1 MLLYQIGLGLTLI
14 ETGHYVGNIDIDKL
28 STGLSTSE
36 AGKRLLQFGKNIV
49 EEKQPNRLLTFAKK
63 FWSPVPWM
71 LEITIILQLI
81 LGKYDE
87 AIVITFL
94 LLFNSVLSLFQE
106 GRANKALAL
115 LRQHLAIKARV
126 LRDSRWQLIAAEEL
140 VPGDIVHL
148 RMGDISP
155 ADVRLINGNILID
168 QSVLTGEAMPIE
180 GEPGKIGYSGAL
192 IRRGEATG
200 AVVAIGKNTY
210 FGKSVELIQTAK
222 AESHVKNII
231 FTIIKYLVTID
242 SLLALCVFIFA
253 VITKLPLTD
262 IIPFVLILIV
272 ASIPVAL
279 PATFTLATALGAIRL
294 AKKGVLVT
302 HLTAIEEA
310 ATMDVVC
317 VDKTGTIT
325 QNHLQSAKIKPFP
338 SYKESD
344 LLYYAALA
352 SDESSQDPIDQAI
365 LSAAKALNIPISLP
379 QRISFIP
386 FDPAIKRTEAI
397 FNLNGNR
404 LRVIKGTPDIVAAMV
419 KNAINISA
427 DVSQLAE
434 NGYRV
439 LAVAV
444 DKYHEGETASHLELV
459 GLIALNDPERADSKT
474 LLHQLKQYGLRI
486 LMVTGDNVAT
496 AKAVAT
502 NVGMNAHIA
511 SAQILQSDQIPN
523 ILNYDVFAGM
533 FPEDK
538 FRLVKTLQASNHIVG
553 MTGDGVNDAPALKQA
568 EVGIAV
574 ANAMDVAKAAA
585 SIVLTTAGLSGIL
598 SAIEVS
604 RRIYQRMLTYILNKI
619 IKSFEIAVFLS
630 LGVILTGDIIIT
642 PLLIVL
648 LLFTNDFMTM
658 SIATDNVPFSHKPER
673 WQISR
678 LITVGGILSALILIL
693 SFSVFFYARNVLH
706 LPLPQLQTLIF
717 VMLVLTGQGIV
728 YLIRER
734 RHFWQ
739 SLPSRWLIVSSVFD
753 IAIVTILATQGIL
766 MTAINFSLI
775 VELITMVVIYLFC
788 IDFIKIRL
796 FSYFNVH

>member
-1 MLLYQIGLGLTLI
+1 MLNG
-14 ETGHYVGNIDIDKL
+14 IDIVNL
-28 STGLSTSE
+28 YGLSSQE
-36 AGKRLLQFGKNIV
+36 AKIRLQLYGKNSV
-49 EEKQPNRLLTFAKK
+49 EERKPNRLLIFIKK

-71 LEITIILQLI
+71 LEITIILQLVLHKYNEAVIIFI
-81 LGKYDE
+81 LL
-87 AIVITFL
+87 V
-94 LLFNSVLSLFQE
+94 FNSALSFFQE
-106 GRANKALAL
+106 ERANKALSL
-115 LRQHLAIKARV
+115 LRKHLAIKARV
-126 LRDSRWQLIAAEEL
+126 LRDSCWQLVAAEEL

-155 ADVRLINGNILID
+155 ADIKLINGNILID

-180 GEPGKIGYSGAL
+180 GEAGKTAYSGAL
-192 IRRGEATG
+192 IRRGETTGEVIAT
-200 AVVAIGKNTY
+200 GKNTY

-222 AESHVKNII
+222 AESHVKTII
-231 FTIIKYLVTID
+231 FTIIEYLITID

-253 VITKLPLTD
+253 MMNHLPLTD

-294 AKKGVLVT
+294 AKQNVLVT

-325 QNHLQSAKIKPFP
+325 QNQLQSAKVQPFP
-338 SYKESD
+338 PYTETD
-344 LLYYAALA
+344 LLYYALLA

-365 LSAAKALNIPISLP
+365 ISAAKTLNVPISLP
-379 QRISFIP
+379 PRINFIP
-386 FDPAIKRTEAI
+386 FDPTIKRTEAI
-397 FNLNGNR
+397 FNLDHHQ
-404 LRVIKGTPDIVAAMV
+404 LCVVKGTPDIIAAMV
-419 KNAINISA
+419 KNVVNIS
-427 DVSQLAE
+427 DEVSQLAE

-444 DKYHEGETASHLELV
+444 DKCYEDETKKNLDLV
-459 GLIALNDPERADSKT
+459 GLIAFNDLERADSKP
-474 LLHQLKQYGLRI
+474 LLLQLKQYGLRV
-486 LMVTGDNVAT
+486 LMVTGDNIAT

-502 NVGMNAHIA
+502 NVGMDTHVA
-511 SAQILQSDQIPN
+511 SAQVLQSDQVTN
-523 ILNYDVFAGM
+523 VLDYDVFAGM

-538 FRLVKTLQASNHIVG
+538 FRLVKTLQTENHIVG

-585 SIVLTTAGLSGIL
+585 SIVLTQPGLSGIL
-598 SAIEVS
+598 SAIEIS

-630 LGVILTGDIIIT
+630 VGVILTGNIIIT

-678 LITVGGILSALILIL
+678 LMAVGGILSALILIL
-693 SFSVFFYARNVLH
+693 SFSVFFYARQILH
-706 LPLPQLQTLIF
+706 LTLPQLQTLIF
-717 VMLVLTGQGIV
+717 VMLVFTGQGIV

-734 RHFWQ
+734 RHFWK
-739 SLPSRWLIVSSVFD
+739 SLPSKWLIFSSACD
-753 IAIVTILATQGIL
+753 IAIVIILATQGIL
-766 MTAINFSLI
+766 MAAINFTLI
-775 VELITMVVIYLFC
+775 AKLIIVVIIYLIC
-788 IDFIKIRL
+788 IDFIKVRL
-796 FSYFNVH
+796 FRTFNIH